1 MVDRVK
7 HVGLI
12 GIGGGSCSGKTTLAR
27 ELAGRLD
34 SVILPLDSYYRDLSL
49 LPAAEREQ
57 WNFDH
62 PDALE
67 WPLLVEHLTRLAAG
81 ESVQSPCYDF
91 ATHTRIRTSRPVAPA
106 GIVVVEGILALHDAI
121 PPDLYRLRI
130 FVDAPRELRLQRR
143 VMRDV
148 VERSRAPASV
158 ASQFDATV
166 QPMHQRYV
174 EPTRLQADLVVDG
187 QRPIGELAD
196 EILALGIDRALR
208 R

>member
-1 MVDRVK
+1 MK

-12 GIGGGSCSGKTTLAR
+12 GIGGGSCSGKTTLAK
-27 ELAGRLD
+27 ELAGRLR
-34 SVILPLDSYYRDLSL
+34 SVILPIDSYYRDLSL
-49 LPAAEREQ
+49 LSAAEREQ

-67 WPLLVEHLTRLAAG
+67 WPLLVEHLSHLAAG
-81 ESVQSPCYDF
+81 ESVLRPCYDF
-91 ATHTRIRTSRPVAPA
+91 ATHTRIKASRPVAPTE
-106 GIVVVEGILALHDAI
+106 IVVVEGILALHDAI
-121 PPDLYRLRI
+121 PLDLYRLRI

-148 VERSRAPASV
+148 AERSRTPESI

-174 EPTRLQADLVVDG
+174 EPTRPLADLVVDG
-187 QRPIGELAD
+187 RRPVGDLAD
-196 EILALGIDRALR
+196 EILALGIDRAMR

>member
-1 MVDRVK
+1 MEN
-7 HVGLI
+7 VGLI
-12 GIGGGSCSGKTTLAR
+12 GIGGGSCSGKTTLAK
-27 ELAGRLD
+27 ELAGRLT
-34 SVILPLDSYYRDLSL
+34 SVILPIDSYYRDLSL
-49 LPAAEREQ
+49 LSAAEREQ

-67 WPLLVEHLTRLAAG
+67 WPLLVEHLKRLAVG
-81 ESVQSPCYDF
+81 ENVLSPCYDF
-91 ATHTRIRTSRPVAPA
+91 ATHTRIKASRPVASA

-121 PPDLYRLRI
+121 PLDLYRLRI
-130 FVDAPRELRLQRR
+130 FVDAPRKLRLQRR

-148 VERSRAPASV
+148 VERGRTPASI

-187 QRPIGELAD
+187 QRPIRELVD
-196 EILALGIDRALR
+196 EILALGIDRAR
-208 R
+208 RR